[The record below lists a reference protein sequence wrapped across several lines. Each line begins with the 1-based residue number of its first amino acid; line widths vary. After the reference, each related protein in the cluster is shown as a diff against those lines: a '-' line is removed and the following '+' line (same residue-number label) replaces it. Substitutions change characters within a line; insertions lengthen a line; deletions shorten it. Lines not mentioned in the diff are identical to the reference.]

1 MPRYDPA
8 NGVRQRPDCDSD
20 DDDDDDQKHQ
30 TDEAAVYEHQV
41 LHISEAAA
49 SGVG

>member
-1 MPRYDPA
+1 MPRHDPA
-8 NGVRQRPDCDSD
+8 NGVRQRPDSNGD

-30 TDEAAVYEHQV
+30 ADEAAIYEHQV
-41 LHISEAAA
+41 LHISEDAV